1 MQALDQE
8 RLDLREELCN
18 VEKQSRLA
26 TTLPAPQ
33 TSTNFFCGL
42 DLSDSESDLVNYSFH
57 LTAVPI
63 TAAVDSWSLSVDYC
77 VLHFGDKASSNN
89 STDDAHDTES
99 TASVESESALDA
111 R

>member
-1 MQALDQE
+1 MQ
-8 RLDLREELCN
+8 
-18 VEKQSRLA
+18 
-26 TTLPAPQ
+26 APQ
-33 TSTNFFCGL
+33 TSTNFFGL
-42 DLSDSESDLVNYSFH
+42 DLGDSESDLVNYSFH

-111 R
+111 S